1 MALFF
6 MVMLPKTIRTNG
18 QSPAILPT
26 SWAPSLFGSQCRL
39 LTVR

>member
-1 MALFF
+1 MAPFF
-6 MVMLPKTIRTNG
+6 INIAKNDNTNG

-26 SWAPSLFGSQCRL
+26 SWVPSLFGSQCRL